1 MKKQLGLTLSGFIT
15 WALILAFSALLA
27 FKLMPVYLDDLTVK
41 KHFKAIAGDST
52 YSNGIRGPI
61 ETAYNKRMEIDRID
75 HISSKDIVISKVGG
89 GIVLSA
95 SYTKCVP
102 LVYNIRA
109 CMDFETSSQ

>member
-15 WALILAFSALLA
+15 WAIILAFAALIA
-27 FKLMPVYLDDLTVK
+27 FKIAPVYFDDLTIK
-41 KHFKAIAGDST
+41 KHFKAIASDSSF
-52 YSNGIRGPI
+52 SNGVRGPI

-75 HISSKDIVISKVGG
+75 HISSKDIVISKVGS

-102 LVYNIRA
+102 MVYNIRA